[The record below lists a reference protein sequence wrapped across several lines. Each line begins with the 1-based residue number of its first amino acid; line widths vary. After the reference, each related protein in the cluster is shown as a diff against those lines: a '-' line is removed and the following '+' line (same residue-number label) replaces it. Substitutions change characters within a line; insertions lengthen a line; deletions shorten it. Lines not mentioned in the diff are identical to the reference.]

1 MKTQL
6 GAAAGALALI
16 ASAGFAQITRESSS
30 VGPNGAFTATA
41 GFSPPRFAMPAV
53 TGAPYSAEQVSEHTQ
68 TLNDGTHISQPSSSM
83 RMYRDSAGRTRT
95 ERPFMLSPQV
105 QPDAP
110 SIVEIND
117 PVSGFQYILDSVNRV
132 AHRSV
137 LPPPP
142 QPNRAAASNT
152 GMTNRAVT
160 GAIGGAPSISFAS
173 VSEGPAPH
181 AGAPMR
187 PDFSSQSLGTQMMNG
202 LLVEG
207 RLTTTTYPVGA
218 MGNDRP
224 IVATSEVWMSPDL
237 KIMVLAKSS
246 DPRMGERT
254 TRLTNISRADPDP
267 SLFQVPRDY
276 QIVDESGPFTIRIT
290 RP

>member
-16 ASAGFAQITRESSS
+16 AAVGFGQITSASGRME
-30 VGPNGAFTATA
+30 PNGQFTATA

-53 TGAPYSAEQVSEHTQ
+53 AGAPYSAEQVSEHTQ

-95 ERPFMLSPQV
+95 ERPFMLPPQV

-117 PVSGFQYILDSVNRV
+117 PVSGFQYILDSVSRV

-137 LPPPP
+137 LPPP
-142 QPNRAAASNT
+142 NVAAASST
-152 GMTNRAVT
+152 GATNRVVT

-173 VSEGPAPH
+173 VTEGPAPH

-207 RLTTTTYPVGA
+207 KLTTTTYPVGA

-237 KIMVLAKSS
+237 KLMVLAKFS
-246 DPRMGERT
+246 DPRTGERT
-254 TRLTNISRADPDP
+254 TRLANISRADPDP
-267 SLFQVPRDY
+267 RLFQVPPDY